1 MYRDT
6 ETLLKQ
12 VIEKD
17 LKDLGDIELGTEEY
31 KAAVDGITKMADR
44 LIEMNKIDLEY
55 EDRLEA
61 REKEEELRREEMKE
75 SRKNHRISDW
85 LTVLGIA
92 VPAGLTVW
100 GTIKSFEF
108 EKDGTIT
115 TIMGRGF
122 IQKLIPKK

>member
-1 MYRDT
+1 MDRDT
-6 ETLLKQ
+6 EKLLKK

-17 LKDLGDIELGTEEY
+17 LNDLEDLELGSEEY

-44 LIEMNKIDLEY
+44 LIEMNKIDLEF
-55 EDRLEA
+55 EDRLDA
-61 REKEEELRREEMKE
+61 REKEEELRRAEMKE
-75 SRKNHRISDW
+75 SKKNHRIQDG

-92 VPAGLTVW
+92 VPTCLAVW

-108 EKDGTIT
+108 EKEGTIT

-122 IQKLIPKK
+122 IQKLLPKK

>member
-1 MYRDT
+1 MDRET
-6 ETLLKQ
+6 ETLFKQ
-12 VIEKD
+12 VIAKD
-17 LKDLGDIELGTEEY
+17 LKDLEDLELGSDEY

-44 LIEMNKIDLEY
+44 LIEMNKIDLEF

-61 REKEEELRREEMKE
+61 REKEEALRREEMKE
-75 SRKNHRISDW
+75 SRKNHRIQDG

-92 VPAGLTVW
+92 VPAALTIW

-108 EKDGTIT
+108 EKEGTIT